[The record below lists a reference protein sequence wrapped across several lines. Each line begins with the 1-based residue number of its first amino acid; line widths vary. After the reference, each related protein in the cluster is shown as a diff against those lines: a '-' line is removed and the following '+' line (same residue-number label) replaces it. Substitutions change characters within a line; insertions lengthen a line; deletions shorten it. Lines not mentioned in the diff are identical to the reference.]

1 MSVEA
6 SSPAAATALQS
17 LSVVGCGEPLCAAD
31 CSAYALACAVYG
43 ASQGA
48 FYPPGGAAALA
59 RALCGTIR
67 SAGGVVYDDVLVQE
81 ALLEEITGTNT
92 VRATGVSVTSATAR
106 VHADMDAPEEAAP
119 GITFTATKSV
129 ISGIGAIATFTKL
142 IPAEAVSRATHEVLA
157 TLRESRPFVRVVYW
171 LRGDAVALAG
181 LTGVD
186 YYQVG
191 TQPVLEKSEAVV
203 SPAEAASNGQPALQ
217 SSDSAS
223 KGTGSKIE
231 ERNELLRDKFASDY
245 AHVWCPSCKDPTWS
259 ERYAVDA

>member
-31 CSAYALACAVYG
+31 CSAYALASAVYG

-59 RALCGTIR
+59 RALCGTVR
-67 SAGGVVYDDVLVQE
+67 SAGGVVFDVVGVLA
-81 ALLEEITGTNT
+81 ALLEEITGTNP

-157 TLRESRPFVRVVYW
+157 TLRESRPLVRVVYW
-171 LRGDAVALAG
+171 LRGDAVALGG
-181 LTGVD
+181 LSGVD

-191 TQPVLEKSEAVV
+191 TQPVLENSEAVA
-203 SPAEAASNGQPALQ
+203 SSTEAVSNGQPALQ

-223 KGTGSKIE
+223 KGSGSEIE

-259 ERYAVDA
+259 DR

>member
-6 SSPAAATALQS
+6 SSPAAATALRS

-31 CSAYALACAVYG
+31 CSAYALASAVYG

-59 RALCGTIR
+59 RALCGTVR

-106 VHADMDAPEEAAP
+106 VHADMDVPEEAAP

-157 TLRESRPFVRVVYW
+157 TLRESRPLVRVVYW
-171 LRGDAVALAG
+171 LRGDAVALGG
-181 LTGVD
+181 LSGVD

-191 TQPVLEKSEAVV
+191 TQPILEKPETVAS
-203 SPAEAASNGQPALQ
+203 STEAASNGPQALQ
-217 SSDSAS
+217 TSDSVS
-223 KGTGSKIE
+223 KGVHSEVE

-245 AHVWCPSCKDPTWS
+245 AHVWCPSFKDPTWS
-259 ERYAVDA
+259 DR